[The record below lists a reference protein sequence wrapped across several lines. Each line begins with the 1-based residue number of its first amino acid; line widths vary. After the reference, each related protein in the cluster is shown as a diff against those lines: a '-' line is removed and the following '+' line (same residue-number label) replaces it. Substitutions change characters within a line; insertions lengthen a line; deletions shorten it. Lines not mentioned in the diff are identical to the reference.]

1 MEAKVMMNNTLDIVR
16 EILARKYSL
25 PIESITPESTLTSL
39 KLDSLD
45 LVETLFEVED
55 EFHIRVPQDRGEDVT
70 IATVQDIVNIVNKLI
85 LQQQPASLASA
96 Q

>member
-1 MEAKVMMNNTLDIVR
+1 MTKTLETVR

-25 PIESITPESTLTSL
+25 PEESIQPEATLESL

-55 EFHIRVPQDRGEDVT
+55 EFNIRVPQDGSINLK
-70 IATVQDIVNIVNKLI
+70 IATVQDIVDVVNRLVAQRKPLR
-85 LQQQPASLASA
+85 LAGGH
-96 Q
+96 